1 MFTLK
6 FTKYKLEWNK
16 MQAVQKKIPVAVG
29 DRKEGGELIT
39 PERR

>member
-16 MQAVQKKIPVAVG
+16 MQVVQKKIPVAVG
-29 DRKEGGELIT
+29 R
-39 PERR
+39 PERGEGS